1 LHLTYYYG
9 YLAVFKNTLTSAKL
23 YKMQKLFT
31 LLFLL
36 CSIASFGQTITIKG
50 KITDNQDFALESATI
65 YLTTIKDSAVIDYTI
80 SNKNGMWE
88 IKTKKITTPVFL
100 KVSYV
105 GLANYK
111 EEFKSLEEDK
121 DFGTTKLADMS
132 TELSEVVIQS
142 EIPPIRI
149 KKDTLEFNAASFKTR
164 PDANVE
170 SLLKQ
175 LPGVNIDSDGK
186 ITVNGKEVNQILV
199 NGKPFFDKDGQIAIK
214 NLPAEIIEKV
224 QVSDTKTKKEEL
236 SGKNAA
242 GDNSSINLTIKKDKN
257 KGFFGKVMG
266 GYGSDERYES
276 SAIVNYFK
284 NKMKVSLLASSNNI
298 NASGFSLNEIFD
310 SMGGGRNS
318 GAVSLYMNSGAGNGS
333 STGITRSDLVGVNY
347 ADEWFK
353 GFDASASYN
362 YTGSNTENNN
372 RTSSVNFLITEDP
385 NNSNNTVDNSYTIN
399 SESRSKNDRYTN
411 TFNTDFQY
419 KIDSTSTLHFAPK
432 FVNSNSKSSNS
443 SSRLTQRLTN
453 EQKMNES
460 TSDSYGENNSNTFSN
475 QLTYFKQFTAKKGR
489 GISVSLTNSNSK
501 NDDNTLNKSNTI
513 KYSYP
518 NGTEQ
523 TKVDNRDQTIY
534 TKSTDDSYNL
544 GIEYTEPV
552 TDSLEVNIGGGYDY
566 NKSINDRKSYNF
578 NADTGDYT
586 TYSDSLSN
594 YLTSETGTFQSR
606 AGISFTKGKWYV
618 NAGAG
623 TNVTS
628 FKNHALFI
636 GDEYDLNKDYILPA
650 ADMNLRY
657 NIAKGKSFSVNYNYT
672 VDFPQARQVL
682 PIVDKTNPLNT
693 VEGNPDLDPNKSHR
707 IRIGYRNFDFATRS
721 GYSIWLTST
730 LYDSQVVQSTVT
742 DTSGINYTRYRNI
755 AGTMSNSISTN
766 WNKSIKKDAHTY
778 RYGISMS
785 AGYNIDKGLLNGIMY
800 DSKSIRLSPGANF
813 TYEYGELLTISPSYN
828 YVYNQY
834 NYTNYRV
841 SSNSNY
847 VHRINLQTTSYWPKH
862 VVFGNDFGYTYNSN
876 LNSGFRKDFYL
887 WNTSV
892 GYNFLKDQL
901 LLKVKVYDVL
911 NQNLGTSRTISPTAI
926 TDQENT
932 VLRRYV
938 MFSLTFKLQQ
948 FGGAPAKRERNF
960 DMRRRN

>member
-1 LHLTYYYG
+1 
-9 YLAVFKNTLTSAKL
+9 
-23 YKMQKLFT
+23 MQKL
-31 LLFLL
+31 LLLL
-36 CSIASFGQTITIKG
+36 LLLYSIASFGQTITIKG

-65 YLTTIKDSAVIDYTI
+65 YLTSVKDSTVVDYTI
-80 SNKNGMWE
+80 SNKNGIWE
-88 IKTKKITTPVFL
+88 IKTKKIATPVFL

-111 EEFKSLEEDK
+111 KEFKSLEEDK
-121 DFGTTKLADMS
+121 DFGIIKLADLA

-175 LPGVNIDSDGK
+175 LPGVAIDTDGK

-236 SGKNAA
+236 AGKNAS

-257 KGFFGKVMG
+257 KGFFGKIMG

-284 NKMKVSLLASSNNI
+284 NKMKVSVLASSNNI

-318 GAVSLYMNSGAGNGS
+318 GAVSLYLNSGPGN
-333 STGITRSDLVGVNY
+333 STGITRSDMVGFNY

-372 RTSSVNFLITEDP
+372 RTSSVNFLTTEDP
-385 NNSNNTVDNSYTIN
+385 VTGAKTDDSYTIN
-399 SESRSKNDRYTN
+399 AASRSRNDRFTN

-419 KIDSTSTLHFAPK
+419 KIDSTSTVHFAPK

-443 SSRLTQRLTN
+443 SSRITERLDN
-453 EQKMNES
+453 DQLMNES
-460 TSDSYGENNSNTFSN
+460 SSDSYGENTSNTFSN
-475 QLTYFKQFTAKKGR
+475 QLSYNKQFTSRKGR
-489 GISVSLTNSNSK
+489 GLSVDFSNSNSK
-501 NDDNTLNKSNTI
+501 NDDNTLNRSNTARY
-513 KYSYP
+513 KYP
-518 NGTEQ
+518 DGVQEATFDIRN
-523 TKVDNRDQTIY
+523 QTIN
-534 TKSTDDSYNL
+534 TTSTDDSYNFGL
-544 GIEYTEPV
+544 EYTEPV
-552 TDSLEVNIGGGYDY
+552 TDSLDLVIGGGYDY
-566 NKSINDRKSYNF
+566 NKSVNDRKTF
-578 NADTGDYT
+578 DFDPETGQYT
-586 TYSDSLSN
+586 TYNDSLSN

-606 AGISFTKGKWYV
+606 AGISFTKGKLFI

-628 FKNHALFI
+628 FKNYAIFK
-636 GDEYDLNKDYILPA
+636 GMAYDLDKNYILPT
-650 ADMNLRY
+650 ADMNMRY
-657 NIAKGKSFSVNYNYT
+657 SLAKGKSLSLNYNYT
-672 VDFPQARQVL
+672 VDFPQARQIL
-682 PIVDKTNPLNT
+682 PIVDRTSPLNT
-693 VEGNPDLDPNKSHR
+693 IEGNPDLDPNKSHR
-707 IRIGYRNFDFATRS
+707 VRLNYRNFDFATRS
-721 GYSIWLTST
+721 GFNVWVMST
-730 LYDSQVVQSTVT
+730 IYDSKVVQTTVT
-742 DTSGINYTRYRNI
+742 NSSGINYTRYTNI
-755 AGTMSNSISTN
+755 SGVMSNSVGAN
-766 WNKSIKKDAHTY
+766 WNKSIKKDAYTY
-778 RYGISMS
+778 RFGINMS
-785 AGYNIDKGLLNGIMY
+785 VGYNIDKGFLNGVMF
-800 DSKSIRLSPGANF
+800 DSKSTRLSPGANF
-813 TYEYGELLTISPSYN
+813 TYEYGELLTINPSYS
-828 YVYNQY
+828 YTYNKY
-834 NYTNYRV
+834 DYTNYMV

-847 VHRINLQTTSYWPKH
+847 VHRLNLQTTSYWPKH
-862 VVFGNDFGYTYNSN
+862 VVFGNDLGYTYNSN
-876 LNSGFRKDFYL
+876 LGSGYRKDFYL
-887 WNTSV
+887 WNTSI

-911 NQNLGTSRTISPTAI
+911 NQNLGTSRTIGPTSI
-926 TDQENT
+926 VDEENT
-932 VLRRYV
+932 VLKRYV
-938 MFSLTFKLQQ
+938 MFSLTYKLQQ
-948 FGGAPAKRERNF
+948 FGGAPQKRERRMDGIRIN
-960 DMRRRN
+960 